1 MPETEVAL
9 DLFMHW
15 LTHAHER
22 RFVVAERSETGATT
36 TEGDARLA
44 IEVRPLLPVED
55 AVWVRRREQ
64 LEAALSEGLP
74 GRYALWVP
82 SGADVPG
89 EEPALSHFV
98 DLVRKSAVR
107 LGPRERSYVPI
118 PITLRL
124 RKVSDEGGVVTAS
137 GGLNSYWARF
147 TEHVK
152 GTYDLDSRQLHR
164 LPESEEHLQELL
176 DLIVEGS
183 KEMAPGDLME
193 VESMDAWTVQR
204 LEGKDGVTVIGTPPG
219 NPEDHGLAVRRN
231 FRRLLAEAGTKLRET
246 APSTGSGQAL
256 RALVVV
262 GYYAR
267 MEAEGASTAMRG
279 YDPGLYGGIDFVCLA
294 ADGLIKPLIQPA
306 GPRKT

>member
-1 MPETEVAL
+1 MSETEVAL
-9 DLFMHW
+9 DLFLHW

-22 RFVVAERSETGATT
+22 SFRVAERSETGAFATDGAT
-36 TEGDARLA
+36 RLA
-44 IEVRPLLPVED
+44 VEVRSLLPVED
-55 AVWVRRREQ
+55 SAWVRRREQ

-82 SGADVPG
+82 SGADLPR
-89 EEPALSHFV
+89 EEPALSEFI

-147 TEHVK
+147 TEHVT
-152 GTYDLDSRQLHR
+152 GTYDLESRQLHR

-176 DLIVEGS
+176 DFIVEGS

-193 VESMDAWTVQR
+193 VETIDAWTVQR
-204 LEGKDGVTVIGTPPG
+204 LEGDDGVTVIGAPPG
-219 NPEDHGLAVRRN
+219 NSEDQGLAVRRN
-231 FRRLLAEAGTKLRET
+231 FRRLLAETAPKLRE
-246 APSTGSGQAL
+246 ADAQL
-256 RALVVV
+256 QALVVV

-279 YDPGLYGGIDFVCLA
+279 YDPALYGGIDFVCLV
-294 ADGLIKPLIQPA
+294 ADGLVKPLIQPA
-306 GPRKT
+306 AAKR